1 MPKPHTK
8 PAAETKSAAIRRLLA
23 RKAGADAQ
31 ALQKATGW
39 QPHSVRAAIS
49 TLRNTAHQIERT
61 SGGFR
66 GRGARY
72 RIVAAPERTS

>member
-1 MPKPHTK
+1 MPKPRSK
-8 PAAETKSAAIRRLLA
+8 PSAETKSAAIRRLLA

-49 TLRNTAHQIERT
+49 ALRKAGHQIERT
-61 SGGFR
+61 SGGSR
-66 GRGARY
+66 DRGARY